1 MNSWRKELVLIGSPA
16 APPNSG
22 AHIDKTMGGIGRG
35 YPFARE
41 MSNIDDCL
49 PCSEQEDIE
58 AETDEFDRV
67 IIEWR

>member
-1 MNSWRKELVLIGSPA
+1 
-16 APPNSG
+16 
-22 AHIDKTMGGIGRG
+22 MGGIGRG